1 MEEGWRQEECGG
13 SGTVTGQGTGPS
25 RTSGS
30 LCQENEAEQGC
41 SRLEM
46 RLLLLG
52 KHGAGKSATGNTI
65 LGRAVFISKFSEQ
78 MVTQSCQRERGAVR
92 GCEVVVID
100 TPDFF
105 SPTVCAKDKEYNIE
119 HCLELSA
126 PSLHAL
132 LLVIPIGH
140 YKIED
145 EETARGIQEVFGA
158 EASKHSIIVFTREDD
173 LGDDLLEDFIE
184 SDECL
189 RQLVQNCGG
198 GYCAF
203 NNKASEDKQ
212 EGQVGKL
219 LFMVKSLVS
228 KNQGPYRVNFRSEDI
243 GFQDCVN
250 EASSQREGSPHGS
263 KGEQQG
269 TTGCDPNPEP
279 SALKV
284 LLVGKHGVG
293 KSTAGNSLLGEQA
306 FKTKYSEQPVTQTF
320 ETKNRDWRGR
330 KVLII
335 DTPDFS
341 STKNVDLVLLRNIF
355 PGPHAFL
362 LVTPLGSF
370 TEKDHEVLN
379 TIERVFGEK
388 FPAYMTILLTRKED
402 LDSQDVETFLKTQSK
417 TLWDLIQKC
426 ENRYHIFSYRA
437 TGEEVDELLQ
447 GIVNMVQQNRG
458 MFCTFRGR
466 EQLKIIL
473 VGKSGTG
480 KSASGNTILGRPV
493 FLSQLKAQPVTRKCQ
508 GVSMTWD
515 GQDVVVVDTPS
526 LCLMSGAEGDPPE
539 LEEETK
545 HCLSY
550 YEEGSTVLVLVVQLG
565 RITQEDKKA
574 LVDLQAIFGA
584 EVMKYTIV
592 LFTRK
597 EDLGAE
603 KLEDYVNNTDN
614 KYLRS
619 LIKKCNKVYCA
630 FNNKETGQA
639 REDQARHLLLKARD
653 LIRCCGEDV
662 DTYASWST
670 QKIMKTFRNTP
681 LPKLLNSLKDKFQ

>member
-13 SGTVTGQGTGPS
+13 FGTVTGQGTGP

-250 EASSQREGSPHGS
+250 EASSQREGSPHVLELSIHMLIAISDASCTTQYEQIYRILLRS

-293 KSTAGNSLLGEQA
+293 KSTAGNSLLGEQV

-619 LIKKCNKVYCA
+619 LIKKCNKVEWKVNPVYPP
-630 FNNKETGQA
+630 
-639 REDQARHLLLKARD
+639 LL
-653 LIRCCGEDV
+653 
-662 DTYASWST
+662 
-670 QKIMKTFRNTP
+670 
-681 LPKLLNSLKDKFQ
+681 SLRK

>member
-1 MEEGWRQEECGG
+1 MCTSSCALGTVILRRDPPGGRPGAPQLSDASTPTSHQPCKAPGGGWRSC
-13 SGTVTGQGTGPS
+13 GPS
-25 RTSGS
+25 RVHRQAQKLSLFLLRNPACQEDPHTARLALPLVSSPREALPPSEGS
-30 LCQENEAEQGC
+30 LSC
-41 SRLEM
+41 S
-46 RLLLLG
+46 
-52 KHGAGKSATGNTI
+52 H
-65 LGRAVFISKFSEQ
+65 
-78 MVTQSCQRERGAVR
+78 
-92 GCEVVVID
+92 
-100 TPDFF
+100 P
-105 SPTVCAKDKEYNIE
+105 
-119 HCLELSA
+119 
-126 PSLHAL
+126 
-132 LLVIPIGH
+132 
-140 YKIED
+140 
-145 EETARGIQEVFGA
+145 AR
-158 EASKHSIIVFTREDD
+158 
-173 LGDDLLEDFIE
+173 
-184 SDECL
+184 
-189 RQLVQNCGG
+189 NGG
-198 GYCAF
+198 GMEAGGMWRF
-203 NNKASEDKQ
+203 WDSDRPGDRRE
-212 EGQVGKL
+212 
-219 LFMVKSLVS
+219 
-228 KNQGPYRVNFRSEDI
+228 
-243 GFQDCVN
+243 DCVN

-263 KGEQQG
+263 EEEQQG
-269 TTGCDPNPEP
+269 TTGCEPNPEP

-293 KSTAGNSLLGEQA
+293 KSTAGNSLLGEQV

-330 KVLII
+330 KLLII
-335 DTPDFS
+335 DTPDFL
-341 STKNVDLVLLRNIF
+341 STKNVDLMLLRNIS

-447 GIVNMVQQNRG
+447 GIVNMVQQNRD

-526 LCLMSGAEGDPPE
+526 LCLMSGAEGDQSE
-539 LEEETK
+539 LEEEIK

-619 LIKKCNKVYCA
+619 LIKKCNKGYCA

-653 LIRCCGEDV
+653 LIRCCGKDV
-662 DTYASWST
+662 DTHALWST

-681 LPKLLNSLKDKFQ
+681 LPKLLNSLKDKFHKEAEMPGVSLS